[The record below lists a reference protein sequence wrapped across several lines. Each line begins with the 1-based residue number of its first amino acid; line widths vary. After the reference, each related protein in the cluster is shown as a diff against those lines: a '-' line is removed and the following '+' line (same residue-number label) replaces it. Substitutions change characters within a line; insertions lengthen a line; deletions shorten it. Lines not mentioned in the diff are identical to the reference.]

1 MYTELQR
8 FLREKD
14 IDIALFFNKDA
25 NLTYF
30 TGVRPDGACL
40 AVPQS
45 GKPLLFVPRFEAGR
59 MEKSSLVD
67 VVHVERDLLGRV
79 CERFPA
85 KKIGVVPTA
94 ISYAQIQA
102 VKSKWKTGFIDIGE
116 KCMQLRLVK
125 TRNEVKSV
133 TKACAIAD
141 ALFEE
146 LCVCLPSLRTELD
159 AASFLKFRMAQLGF
173 EPSFQPIVASGPNG
187 ATPHHVPTHAKLSGF
202 TVIDFGIVYKNYCS
216 DITRTVF
223 IGSPSAKDKTLY
235 ENLLKVQEHC
245 IQKVMPGTKL
255 EDIDETAHKMV
266 GKTMIHRVGHSL
278 GIEVHDV
285 QPRPWTL
292 QSGCIVTIE
301 PGTYLPGRLGIRI
314 EDDVLVT
321 EKGPVVLTQSSK
333 DLLSFQQK
341 L

>member
-8 FLREKD
+8 FLREKEVD
-14 IDIALFFNKDA
+14 VALFFNNDA

-30 TGVRPDGACL
+30 AGVKPDIACL

-45 GKPLLFVPRFEAGR
+45 GKPLLFVPGFEAER
-59 MEKSSLVD
+59 MAKSSLID
-67 VVHVERDLLGRV
+67 VVHVEKDMLGQV
-79 CERFPA
+79 CGRFPA
-85 KKIGVVPTA
+85 KRIGVVPA
-94 ISYAQIQA
+94 AVSYAQIQA
-102 VKSKWKTGFIDIGE
+102 MKSKWNADFVDIGE
-116 KCMQLRLVK
+116 KCTQLRLVK
-125 TRNEVKSV
+125 TKNEIKSV
-133 TKACAIAD
+133 TKACAITD

-146 LCVCLPSLRTELD
+146 LCARIPSLKTELE
-159 AASFLKFRMAQLGF
+159 AASFLKFCMAQLGF
-173 EPSFQPIVASGPNG
+173 EPSFPAIVASGPNG
-187 ATPHHVPTHAKLSGF
+187 AIPHHMPTHAKLSGF

-223 IGSPSAKDKTLY
+223 IGSPNAKDQLVY

-245 IQKVMPGTKL
+245 IRKVMPGTKL
-255 EDIDETAHKMV
+255 EDIDETAHKLV

-292 QSGCIVTIE
+292 QSGCILTIE

-314 EDDVLVT
+314 EDDVLVS

-333 DLLSFQQK
+333 DLLVFP
-341 L
+341 